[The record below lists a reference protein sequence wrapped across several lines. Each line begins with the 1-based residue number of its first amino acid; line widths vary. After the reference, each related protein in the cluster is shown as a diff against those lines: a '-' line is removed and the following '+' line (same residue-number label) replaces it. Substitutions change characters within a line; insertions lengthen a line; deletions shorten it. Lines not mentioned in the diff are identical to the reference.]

1 MRPRVLQ
8 RRDLPVRA
16 RLTRSPQPARGRCGS
31 MGRMDDER
39 PAQVTLRGGYESR
52 VALALVALV
61 FLGLAISMTRS
72 TGQAGLA
79 GTLVF
84 AIPVAAV
91 SLGMLAVVLRSSVVV
106 THDDL
111 LVRPFADPRTTRIPR
126 SAIVGIDVVEVGS
139 VAMSAVAP
147 RLLVRREALEPE
159 APEHTELTP
168 LAVWTWW
175 RPGVPARTERLVRT
189 LHDALGLPRDGDR

>member
-1 MRPRVLQ
+1 MRSLRHH
-8 RRDLPVRA
+8 
-16 RLTRSPQPARGRCGS
+16 
-31 MGRMDDER
+31 GRMDDER

-61 FLGLAISMTRS
+61 FLALAIAMTRS
-72 TGQAGLA
+72 TGQAGLV

-84 AIPVAAV
+84 AAPIAVV

-106 THDDL
+106 TQDHV

-126 SAIVGIDVVEVGS
+126 SAIGGVDVVEVGS

-147 RLLVRREALEPE
+147 RLLVRRDALVPE

-168 LAVWTWW
+168 LTVWTWW
-175 RPGVPARTERLVRT
+175 RPGVPARTLRLVRT
-189 LHDALGLPRDGDR
+189 LRDSLGLPPARDL